1 MWRRCVSYPAK
12 ARRPEKQKWILY
24 AAKAY
29 GSIWEGKPKPG
40 GLPSDLIGGANPPDE
55 RKEGDAN
62 ERYIFGLVPVV
73 TLHCCPCQSGLSD
86 FQGKEISRHYCNS
99 DGLPL
104 VAV

>member
-1 MWRRCVSYPAK
+1 MLRLCVSYPAK

-73 TLHCCPCQSGLSD
+73 TLHCCPCQSVLSD
-86 FQGKEISRHYCNS
+86 FQGKEIRRHYCNS